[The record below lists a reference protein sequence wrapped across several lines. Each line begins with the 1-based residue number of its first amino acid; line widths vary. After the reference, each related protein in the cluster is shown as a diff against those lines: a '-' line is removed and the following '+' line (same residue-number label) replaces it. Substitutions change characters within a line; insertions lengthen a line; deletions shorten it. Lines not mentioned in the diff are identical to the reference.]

1 MEKMLIANARI
12 LDPSCEPPV
21 DFIGDILIE
30 GDRIIKVGSNLAQ
43 TKIAQGAQ
51 HIDASGLC
59 AAPGFLDIHVH
70 LRDPGFTH
78 KEDIITGCKAAA
90 AGGVTG
96 VCCMPNTKPV
106 TDSEEVLS
114 YILDKAKDADARVYP
129 IASITKGMLGQELND
144 IAALHACGAVAVSD
158 DGRPVENGGMMLKAL
173 KEAYKAGVP
182 VISHCEDLT
191 IIDGGIINEGRIS
204 KELGVKGMDR
214 ASEDSITAREIV
226 FAESS
231 DTAIHIAHVSTKG
244 SVQLIREAKARGV
257 KVTCETAPHYMMM
270 TDELLLSYN
279 ANFRM
284 NPPLREQ
291 EDCEAIV
298 EGVLDGTIDAI
309 VTDHAPHAAEE
320 KANFLK
326 APNGIVG
333 LETSFAAACTVLV
346 HQCGMSLLDLVKLMS
361 TNPANLLRLPGGT
374 LREGSLADIV
384 LFDPD
389 RSWTVDAEKLH
400 SKSKNTPF
408 DGLELT
414 GRVVRTILGGKQYL
428 NFKDRYRTKDGGTK
442 G

>member
-226 FAESS
+226 LAESS

-326 APNGIVG
+326 ALNGIVG

-414 GRVVRTILGGKQYL
+414 GRVVRTILGGKTVFEL
-428 NFKDRYRTKDGGTK
+428 
-442 G
+442 

>member
-114 YILDKAKDADARVYP
+114 YILDKAKDADTRVYP

-226 FAESS
+226 LAESS

-408 DGLELT
+408 DGLKLT
-414 GRVVRTILGGKQYL
+414 GRVVRTILGGKTVFEL
-428 NFKDRYRTKDGGTK
+428 
-442 G
+442 

>member
-1 MEKMLIANARI
+1 MEKLLIANARI
-12 LDPSCEPPV
+12 LDPSCQPPV
-21 DFIGDILIE
+21 DFVGDILVE
-30 GDRIIKVGSNLAQ
+30 GDRIAKVGAGIANTKLAE
-43 TKIAQGAQ
+43 GAKV
-51 HIDASGLC
+51 IDAAGLC

-78 KEDIITGCKAAA
+78 KEDILTGCAAAA

-106 TDSEEVLS
+106 TDSEELLS
-114 YILDKAKDADARVYP
+114 YILEKAKDADARVYP
-129 IASITKGMLGQELND
+129 IASITKGMLGKELND
-144 IAALHACGAVAVSD
+144 ISLMHACGAVAVSD

-173 KEAYKAGVP
+173 KTAYEAGVP

-204 KELGVKGMDR
+204 KTLGVKGMDR

-226 FAESS
+226 LAESS
-231 DTAIHIAHVSTKG
+231 NTAIHIAHVSTKG

-309 VTDHAPHAAEE
+309 VTDHAPHAENE
-320 KANFLK
+320 KENFLK

-361 TNPANLLRLPGGT
+361 TNPANLMRLPGGT
-374 LREGSLADIV
+374 LRQGSLADIV
-384 LFDPD
+384 LFDPEMT
-389 RSWTVDAEKLH
+389 WTVEAENFH
-400 SKSKNTPF
+400 SKSRNTPF

-414 GRVVRTILGGKQYL
+414 GRVVRTILGGKTVFEL
-428 NFKDRYRTKDGGTK
+428 
-442 G
+442 

>member
-1 MEKMLIANARI
+1 
-12 LDPSCEPPV
+12 
-21 DFIGDILIE
+21 
-30 GDRIIKVGSNLAQ
+30 
-43 TKIAQGAQ
+43 
-51 HIDASGLC
+51 
-59 AAPGFLDIHVH
+59 
-70 LRDPGFTH
+70 
-78 KEDIITGCKAAA
+78 
-90 AGGVTG
+90 
-96 VCCMPNTKPV
+96 
-106 TDSEEVLS
+106 VLFRS
-114 YILDKAKDADARVYP
+114 KAKDADTRVYP

-226 FAESS
+226 LAESS

-414 GRVVRTILGGKQYL
+414 GRVVRTILGGKTVFEL
-428 NFKDRYRTKDGGTK
+428 
-442 G
+442 

>member
-226 FAESS
+226 LAESS

-270 TDELLLSYN
+270 TDELLPSYN

-414 GRVVRTILGGKQYL
+414 GRVVRTILGGKTVFEL
-428 NFKDRYRTKDGGTK
+428 
-442 G
+442 

>member
-1 MEKMLIANARI
+1 MLIANARI

-226 FAESS
+226 LAESS

-414 GRVVRTILGGKQYL
+414 GRVVRTILGGKTVFEL
-428 NFKDRYRTKDGGTK
+428 
-442 G
+442 

>member
-226 FAESS
+226 LAESS
-231 DTAIHIAHVSTKG
+231 DTAIHIAHVSTTG

-346 HQCGMSLLDLVKLMS
+346 HQCGVSLLDLVKLMS

-414 GRVVRTILGGKQYL
+414 GRVVRTILGGKTVFEL
-428 NFKDRYRTKDGGTK
+428 
-442 G
+442 

>member
-59 AAPGFLDIHVH
+59 AAPEFLDIHVH

-226 FAESS
+226 LAESS

-414 GRVVRTILGGKQYL
+414 GRVVRTILGGKTVFEL
-428 NFKDRYRTKDGGTK
+428 
-442 G
+442 

>member
-226 FAESS
+226 LAESS

-244 SVQLIREAKARGV
+244 SVQLIREAKVRGV

-414 GRVVRTILGGKQYL
+414 GRVVRTILGGKTVFEL
-428 NFKDRYRTKDGGTK
+428 
-442 G
+442 

>member
-226 FAESS
+226 LAESS

-374 LREGSLADIV
+374 LREGSFADIV

-414 GRVVRTILGGKQYL
+414 GRVVRTILGGKTVFEL
-428 NFKDRYRTKDGGTK
+428 
-442 G
+442 

>member
-158 DGRPVENGGMMLKAL
+158 DGRPVENGGMMLNAL

-226 FAESS
+226 LAESS

-389 RSWTVDAEKLH
+389 RNWTVDAEKLH

-414 GRVVRTILGGKQYL
+414 GRVVRTILGGKTVFEL
-428 NFKDRYRTKDGGTK
+428 
-442 G
+442 

>member
-114 YILDKAKDADARVYP
+114 YILDKAKDADVRVYP

-226 FAESS
+226 LAESS

-414 GRVVRTILGGKQYL
+414 GRVVRTILGGKTVFEL
-428 NFKDRYRTKDGGTK
+428 
-442 G
+442 

>member
-129 IASITKGMLGQELND
+129 IASITKGMLGQELNN

-226 FAESS
+226 LAESS

-414 GRVVRTILGGKQYL
+414 GRVVRTILGGKTVFEL
-428 NFKDRYRTKDGGTK
+428 
-442 G
+442 

>member
-191 IIDGGIINEGRIS
+191 IIDGGIINKGRIS

-214 ASEDSITAREIV
+214 ASEDSITAREIAL
-226 FAESS
+226 AESS

-374 LREGSLADIV
+374 LREGSFADIV

-414 GRVVRTILGGKQYL
+414 GRVVRTILGGKTVFEL
-428 NFKDRYRTKDGGTK
+428 
-442 G
+442 

>member
-30 GDRIIKVGSNLAQ
+30 GERIIKVGSNLAQ

-226 FAESS
+226 LAESS

-374 LREGSLADIV
+374 LREGSFADIV

-414 GRVVRTILGGKQYL
+414 GRVVRTVLGGKTVFEL
-428 NFKDRYRTKDGGTK
+428 
-442 G
+442 

>member
-43 TKIAQGAQ
+43 TKIAQSAQ

-226 FAESS
+226 LAESS

-270 TDELLLSYN
+270 TNELLLSYN

-414 GRVVRTILGGKQYL
+414 GRVVRTILGGKTVFEL
-428 NFKDRYRTKDGGTK
+428 
-442 G
+442 

>member
-1 MEKMLIANARI
+1 VEKMLIANARI

-226 FAESS
+226 LAESS

-414 GRVVRTILGGKQYL
+414 GRVVRTILGGKTVFEL
-428 NFKDRYRTKDGGTK
+428 
-442 G
+442 

>member
-226 FAESS
+226 LAESS

-408 DGLELT
+408 DGLELP
-414 GRVVRTILGGKQYL
+414 GRVVRTILGGKTVFEL
-428 NFKDRYRTKDGGTK
+428 
-442 G
+442 

>member
-106 TDSEEVLS
+106 TDNEEVLS

-158 DGRPVENGGMMLKAL
+158 DGKPVENGGMMLKAL

-226 FAESS
+226 LAESS

-414 GRVVRTILGGKQYL
+414 GRVVRTILGGKTVFEL
-428 NFKDRYRTKDGGTK
+428 
-442 G
+442 

>member
-226 FAESS
+226 LAESS

-389 RSWTVDAEKLH
+389 RSWTVDAKKLH

-414 GRVVRTILGGKQYL
+414 GRVVRTILGGKTVFEL
-428 NFKDRYRTKDGGTK
+428 
-442 G
+442 

>member
-12 LDPSCEPPV
+12 LDSSCEPPV

-226 FAESS
+226 LAESS

-414 GRVVRTILGGKQYL
+414 GRVVRTILGGKTVFEL
-428 NFKDRYRTKDGGTK
+428 
-442 G
+442 

>member
-226 FAESS
+226 LAESS

-346 HQCGMSLLDLVKLMS
+346 HQCGVSLLDLVKLMS

-414 GRVVRTILGGKQYL
+414 GRVVRTILGGKTVFEL
-428 NFKDRYRTKDGGTK
+428 
-442 G
+442 

>member
-114 YILDKAKDADARVYP
+114 YILDKAKDADTRVYP

-226 FAESS
+226 LAESS

-257 KVTCETAPHYMMM
+257 KVTCETAPHYIMM

-414 GRVVRTILGGKQYL
+414 GRVVRTILGGKTVFEL
-428 NFKDRYRTKDGGTK
+428 
-442 G
+442 

>member
-21 DFIGDILIE
+21 DFISDILIE

-226 FAESS
+226 LAESS

-414 GRVVRTILGGKQYL
+414 GRVVRTILGGKTVFEL
-428 NFKDRYRTKDGGTK
+428 
-442 G
+442 

>member
-30 GDRIIKVGSNLAQ
+30 GDRIIKVGSNLAH

-226 FAESS
+226 LAESS

-414 GRVVRTILGGKQYL
+414 GRVVRTILGGKTVFEL
-428 NFKDRYRTKDGGTK
+428 
-442 G
+442 

>member
-12 LDPSCEPPV
+12 LDPSCESPV

-226 FAESS
+226 LAESS

-414 GRVVRTILGGKQYL
+414 GRVVRTILGGKTVFEL
-428 NFKDRYRTKDGGTK
+428 
-442 G
+442 

>member
-78 KEDIITGCKAAA
+78 KEDIITGCKTAA

-226 FAESS
+226 LAESS

-414 GRVVRTILGGKQYL
+414 GRVVRTILGGKTVFEL
-428 NFKDRYRTKDGGTK
+428 
-442 G
+442 

>member
-114 YILDKAKDADARVYP
+114 YILDKAKDADTRVYP

-226 FAESS
+226 LAESS

-414 GRVVRTILGGKQYL
+414 GRVVRTILGGKTVFEL
-428 NFKDRYRTKDGGTK
+428 
-442 G
+442 

>member
-1 MEKMLIANARI
+1 MLIANARI

-106 TDSEEVLS
+106 TDNEEVLS

-226 FAESS
+226 LAESS

-414 GRVVRTILGGKQYL
+414 GRVVRTILGGKTVFEL
-428 NFKDRYRTKDGGTK
+428 
-442 G
+442 

>member
-78 KEDIITGCKAAA
+78 KEDIMTGCKAAA

-226 FAESS
+226 LAESS

-414 GRVVRTILGGKQYL
+414 GRVVRTILGGKTVFEL
-428 NFKDRYRTKDGGTK
+428 
-442 G
+442 

>member
-1 MEKMLIANARI
+1 MGKMLIANARI

-78 KEDIITGCKAAA
+78 KEDTITGCKAAA

-226 FAESS
+226 LAESS

-374 LREGSLADIV
+374 LREGSFADIV

-414 GRVVRTILGGKQYL
+414 GRVVRTILGGKTVFEL
-428 NFKDRYRTKDGGTK
+428 
-442 G
+442 

>member
-144 IAALHACGAVAVSD
+144 IAALHACGAVAASD

-226 FAESS
+226 LAESS

-374 LREGSLADIV
+374 LREGSFADIV

-414 GRVVRTILGGKQYL
+414 GRVVRTILGGKTVFEL
-428 NFKDRYRTKDGGTK
+428 
-442 G
+442 

>member
-226 FAESS
+226 LAESS
-231 DTAIHIAHVSTKG
+231 DTAIHIAHVSRKG

-414 GRVVRTILGGKQYL
+414 GRVVRTILGGKTVFEL
-428 NFKDRYRTKDGGTK
+428 
-442 G
+442 